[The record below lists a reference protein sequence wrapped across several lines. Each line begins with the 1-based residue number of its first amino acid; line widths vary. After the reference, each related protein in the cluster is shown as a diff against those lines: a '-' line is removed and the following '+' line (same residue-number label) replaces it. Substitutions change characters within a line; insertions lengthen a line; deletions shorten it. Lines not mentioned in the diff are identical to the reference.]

1 MRTNRPNKVRLSRS
15 EEPPPPPP
23 PPPEEDE
30 LELELLE
37 LELELELE
45 ELLPGFV
52 VGVIPEVTGAVQ
64 AVEPA
69 LAGAEDVALAGP
81 TTTSAES
88 TRPWSS
94 VTVTRTV
101 RVPDVGATTV
111 AIDVFA
117 PVKAGG
123 LAGG

>member
-1 MRTNRPNKVRLSRS
+1 VSRS

-37 LELELELE
+37 LLELELELELE

-52 VGVIPEVTGAVQ
+52 VGVVPEVTGAAQ
-64 AVEPA
+64 AVVPA
-69 LAGAEDVALAGP
+69 LAGAEDVALAGL

-101 RVPDVGATTV
+101 RVPEVGATTV
-111 AIDVFA
+111 AVDVLA
-117 PVKAGG
+117 PVMAGG
-123 LAGG
+123 LVGAPTYCQA